1 MTDADSDV
9 RAEPGTIDIVRDPP
23 AARARV
29 TNDLPLPVADAAPE
43 PAPTANTGP
52 LRPIWL
58 CADDYGMSHGVNA
71 AIRDLVVRG
80 RLNAVSVMVAG
91 PALSRSEARSLS
103 ILNSGTRRMA
113 FGLHL
118 TLTAPFRPLVQN
130 YSPTQDGRFLSLK
143 DTFRAAFLRKL
154 KEEKLAVEVAAQMK
168 AFIAAIG
175 RAPDFVDGHQHVHL
189 LPQIRNA
196 VVMVVKQEAP
206 TAWIR
211 QCGRMGAGMR
221 RFTDRKGLVLDVL
234 SRKMRKTAAKAGLR
248 TNAAFAGTYSFDA
261 NADFAR
267 LFPAFVRN
275 MPADGLVMCHP
286 GYVDSELQ
294 QLDTLTDLREK
305 EHAFL
310 GSDAFPETLRTAGVT
325 LE

>member
-1 MTDADSDV
+1 MSDADTEL
-9 RAEPGTIDIVRDPP
+9 RTGPGTIDIVRDPP
-23 AARARV
+23 AAKLR
-29 TNDLPLPVADAAPE
+29 PAAAAG
-43 PAPTANTGP
+43 PAPAESAAESETVLDTSM

-80 RLNAVSVMVAG
+80 RLNAVSVMVVG

-103 ILNSGTRRMA
+103 ILNTGTRRMA
-113 FGLHL
+113 IGLHL

-130 YSPTQDGRFLSLK
+130 YTPTRDGEFLPLR
-143 DTFRAAFLRKL
+143 DTFRAAFMRKL

-168 AFIAAIG
+168 AFVAAMG

-189 LPQIRNA
+189 LPQVRNA
-196 VVMVVKQEAP
+196 MLMVVRQAAP
-206 TAWIR
+206 QAWIR
-211 QCGRMGAGMR
+211 QCGRPAAGMR
-221 RFTDRKGLVLDVL
+221 RFADRKGLVLDVL
-234 SRKMRKTAAKAGLR
+234 SRKMRKLAAKVGLQ
-248 TNAAFAGTYSFDA
+248 TNAAFAGTYNFDSR
-261 NADFAR
+261 ADFTK

-275 MPADGLVMCHP
+275 MPANGLVMCHP

-294 QLDTLTDLREK
+294 RLDSLTDLREK
-305 EHAFL
+305 EHAYL
-310 GSDAFPETLRTAGVT
+310 GSDAFPGVLRAAGVT

>member
-1 MTDADSDV
+1 MADTDL
-9 RAEPGTIDIVRDPP
+9 RTEPGTIDIVRDPP
-23 AARARV
+23 AAK
-29 TNDLPLPVADAAPE
+29 TNLAPSPPLPAAEIASE
-43 PAPTANTGP
+43 PAPVPNAGP

-58 CADDYGMSHGVNA
+58 CADDYGISHGVNA

-80 RLNAVSVMVAG
+80 RLNAVSIMVTG

-130 YSPTQDGRFLSLK
+130 YSPTQDGRFLPLK
-143 DTFRAAFLRKL
+143 ETFRAAFLRKL
-154 KEEKLAVEVAAQMK
+154 KEEKLAVEIAAQMK
-168 AFIAAIG
+168 AFFVAMG

-196 VVMVVKQEAP
+196 VLMVVKQAAP
-206 TAWIR
+206 QAWLR
-211 QCGRMGAGMR
+211 QCGRTGTSLR
-221 RFTDRKGLVLDVL
+221 RLTDRKGLVLDVM
-234 SRKMRKTAAKAGLR
+234 SRKMRKAAAKAGLR
-248 TNAAFAGTYSFDA
+248 TNSAFAGTYSFDA
-261 NADFAR
+261 SANYAQ

-294 QLDTLTDLREK
+294 KLDPLTDLREK
-305 EHAFL
+305 EHAYF
-310 GSDAFPETLRTAGVT
+310 GSDAFPGILRTAGVT